1 MELKH
6 LVRKYFLKIDMHQ
19 DLHGY
24 VAPSGLLIDFLILK
38 AYIQGYMNLVHSHN
52 GCLVHSRLEAAQ
64 TKMAESESGSWQ
76 SDRGR
81 KNGKNKQ
88 KNNIAKIFKRLRI
101 LTSTAIEQTVLSMS
115 RPLRKHYVLMTQPLI
130 FLRGDCET

>member
-38 AYIQGYMNLVHSHN
+38 LYIQ
-52 GCLVHSRLEAAQ
+52 
-64 TKMAESESGSWQ
+64 
-76 SDRGR
+76 D
-81 KNGKNKQ
+81 
-88 KNNIAKIFKRLRI
+88 
-101 LTSTAIEQTVLSMS
+101 
-115 RPLRKHYVLMTQPLI
+115 
-130 FLRGDCET
+130 